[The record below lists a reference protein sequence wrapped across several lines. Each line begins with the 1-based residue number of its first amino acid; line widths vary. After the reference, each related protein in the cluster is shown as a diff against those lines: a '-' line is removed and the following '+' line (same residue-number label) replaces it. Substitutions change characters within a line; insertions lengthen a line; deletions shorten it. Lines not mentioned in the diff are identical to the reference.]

1 MDEAASIDIAPF
13 FFEEDDSRSLQ
24 TTPKQMKFHKNTLT
38 VAAALTLSS
47 LVSATAFGATD
58 DWDDWDDDWDDDSS
72 YQTRRSRDS
81 SRASSRDSR
90 SSRDT
95 SQNFSDKSRYGG
107 WKLSIDAFYALSMDE
122 YVDGIDDA
130 EIDTFGITLN
140 FNKEFYF
147 GRSPIALDIGL
158 LTIVG
163 YGEGD
168 IDALC
173 IEVGQVDLMEV
184 LTLGLKF
191 NIADAVWLGFGGMVG
206 ADVRLGWGELDGDG
220 EWKSDAMVG
229 PVYGAYGTG
238 VFGISDH
245 FALNASV
252 AYLCTNVEFT
262 SDFDGAEDE
271 ISYVMFEIGVTWT
284 W

>member
-1 MDEAASIDIAPF
+1 
-13 FFEEDDSRSLQ
+13 
-24 TTPKQMKFHKNTLT
+24 MKFLKNTLT

-58 DWDDWDDDWDDDSS
+58 DWDDDWDDDDS

-95 SQNFSDKSRYGG
+95 SQSFSDKSRYGG
-107 WKLSIDAFYALSMDE
+107 WKLSIDAFYALSNDE
-122 YVDGIDDA
+122 YVDGIDDT

-168 IDALC
+168 IDAPRIKLDLM
-173 IEVGQVDLMEV
+173 QVDLMEV

-191 NIADAVWLGFGGMVG
+191 NIADVVWLGFGGMAG
-206 ADVRLGWGELDGDG
+206 ADVRWGELDGGG
-220 EWKSDAMVG
+220 ESESEVMVG

-252 AYLCTNVEFT
+252 RYLFTNVEFT
-262 SDFDGAEDE
+262 SELDGAEDE

>member
-1 MDEAASIDIAPF
+1 
-13 FFEEDDSRSLQ
+13 
-24 TTPKQMKFHKNTLT
+24 MKFLKNTLT

-58 DWDDWDDDWDDDSS
+58 DWDDDWDDDSS
-72 YQTRRSRDS
+72 YQTRRSHDS

-122 YVDGIDDA
+122 YVDDIDDT

-163 YGEGD
+163 YGEGEIDGHCIYVDRDWLHEPD
-168 IDALC
+168 IM
-173 IEVGQVDLMEV
+173 QVDLMEV

-206 ADVRLGWGELDGDG
+206 ADVRWAEVDGG
-220 EWKSDAMVG
+220 RTKSEVNVG
-229 PVYGAYGTG
+229 PVYGVYGTG

-252 AYLCTNVEFT
+252 RYLCTNVEFT
-262 SDFDGAEDE
+262 NELDGAEDA
-271 ISYVMFEIGVTWT
+271 ISYVMFEVGVTWT